1 MCMENH
7 AYACINIDLLIIDNT
22 YHLQAGKGKYSYKDI

>member
-1 MCMENH
+1 MCIEIN
-7 AYACINIDLLIIDNT
+7 AYAYMNIDLLIIDNT